1 MGREFMKLVD
11 DGLEYRDLQ
20 FIFEAYH
27 LPRHA
32 QSGADGDICRMEQ
45 RMIRVVEKWTKKR
58 HEGSIYFTKDQD
70 QECR

>member
-1 MGREFMKLVD
+1 MKLVD

-27 LPRHA
+27 LPRHDR
-32 QSGADGDICRMEQ
+32 SRVDGDICRMEQ

-70 QECR
+70 QEWR

>member
-1 MGREFMKLVD
+1 MGREFTKLVD

-32 QSGADGDICRMEQ
+32 RSRADGDICRMEQ
-45 RMIRVVEKWTKKR
+45 RMIRVVEK
-58 HEGSIYFTKDQD
+58 
-70 QECR
+70 